1 MAKVDFHH
9 VDDRH
14 KAIHARLLNWSRWVT
29 PSSPTTICPMFK
41 QAKSNAWQWHT
52 PEVRETVDIQDALKV
67 ERMVC
72 GLPDKER
79 LAIKWAYVQKT
90 GPGRMT
96 RKIASSD
103 HELARLIENARQLL
117 THDISPAMM

>member
-29 PSSPTTICPMFK
+29 PSSPTAICPMFK

-52 PEVRETVDIQDALKV
+52 PEIRETVDTQDALKV

-79 LAIKWAYVQKT
+79 LAIKWAYIIRCQPSKAWQAIGT
-90 GPGRMT
+90 NESGLY
-96 RKIASSD
+96 KLLC
-103 HELARLIENARQLL
+103 LARQILL
-117 THDISPAMM
+117 NTDSY

>member
-14 KAIHARLLNWSRWVT
+14 KAIHARLLNWARWVT
-29 PSSPTTICPMFK
+29 PSSPTAICPMFK

-52 PEVRETVDIQDALKV
+52 PEIREAVDLQDAMKV
-67 ERMVC
+67 ELMVC

-79 LAIKWAYVQKT
+79 LAIKWAYIVRCVPGIARTAT
-90 GPGRMT
+90 GT
-96 RKIASSD
+96 SD
-103 HELARLIENARQLL
+103 QGLLKLLQGARDMLINADR
-117 THDISPAMM
+117 A